1 MEATKPAKCQEG
13 TFPCVLTWLSRGVSV
28 CSAGIV
34 SMTSKKSGLGLQT
47 VSKHPHKASSHYHG
61 SPTSGAQGYFYGSKT
76 LTCAPPA
83 ASTRKTVL
91 ASHRNRQLYTNSS
104 LGKRGQ
110 TSSSQHS
117 ALQGHQQIDPLGV
130 GRLRSRD

>member
-1 MEATKPAKCQEG
+1 MEATKPTKCQEG
-13 TFPCVLTWLSRGVSV
+13 TFPCVLTWLSHGVSV

-76 LTCAPPA
+76 LTWAPPA
-83 ASTRKTVL
+83 AQNLPLPVPGKQYWRHTATG
-91 ASHRNRQLYTNSS
+91 NSIP
-104 LGKRGQ
+104 
-110 TSSSQHS
+110 TP
-117 ALQGHQQIDPLGV
+117 A
-130 GRLRSRD
+130 